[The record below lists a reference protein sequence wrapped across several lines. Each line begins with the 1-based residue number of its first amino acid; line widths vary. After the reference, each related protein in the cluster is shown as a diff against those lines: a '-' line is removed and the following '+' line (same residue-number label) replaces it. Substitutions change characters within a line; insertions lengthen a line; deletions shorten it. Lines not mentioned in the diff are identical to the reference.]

1 MMPKLWTS
9 LNLLLDRI
17 ASVLPDPLLC
27 AIRLYWGWQ
36 FFLTGKGKLGN
47 LDGTAEFFASLNL
60 PAPKVQAMIAG
71 GTECVGG
78 LLLLAGIFSRVI
90 TLPLI
95 FTMVV
100 AYLTAHREVVTGI
113 FGDSDTFVTA
123 PPFLFLFA
131 CVLVFVF
138 GPGRWS
144 VDGFL
149 NRPLPARKE

>member
-1 MMPKLWTS
+1 MITLVWKRVNS
-9 LNLLLDRI
+9 ILDRL
-17 ASVLPDPLLC
+17 AAALRDPFLF

-36 FFLTGKGKLGN
+36 FFMTGKGKLGN
-47 LDGTAEFFASLNL
+47 LEGTAEFFASLGL
-60 PAPKVQAMIAG
+60 PAAKLQALLAG
-71 GTECVGG
+71 GTECLGG
-78 LLLLAGIFSRVI
+78 LLLLAGVFSRVV

-113 FGDSDTFVTA
+113 WADSDAFVTA

-131 CVLVFVF
+131 SCIIFVF

-144 VDGFL
+144 VDGWL
-149 NRPLPARKE
+149 QGHSRKEGD